1 MATLADVMR
10 DSGNLSAAESLYQKS
25 LAGLENSLG
34 ASHPETLRV
43 LYEYSVLRKSQ
54 RQDIAA
60 RRLAFQLVAGA
71 RRTLAPNH
79 PDRMKY
85 QQLLDSLR

>member
-1 MATLADVMR
+1 MSMLCCGKASPSDPAAREANRDHAAGAACERCHRSVELAPDF
-10 DSGNLSAAESLYQKS
+10 
-25 LAGLENSLG
+25 GLRIPF
-34 ASHPETLRV
+34 A
-43 LYEYSVLRKSQ
+43 Q
-54 RQDIAA
+54 REDIAA

-79 PDRMKY
+79 PDRVKY

>member
-1 MATLADVMR
+1 MSILCFGKA
-10 DSGNLSAAESLYQKS
+10 K
-25 LAGLENSLG
+25 
-34 ASHPETLRV
+34 
-43 LYEYSVLRKSQ
+43 